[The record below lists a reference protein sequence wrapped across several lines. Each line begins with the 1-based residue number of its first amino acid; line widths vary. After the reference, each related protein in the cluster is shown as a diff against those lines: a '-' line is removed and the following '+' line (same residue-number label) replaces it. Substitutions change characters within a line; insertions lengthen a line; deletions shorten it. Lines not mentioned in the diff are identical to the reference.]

1 MKKEVVSTSK
11 TPAVPG
17 APYSPA
23 IKMGQLMFVAGQIPD
38 DYVADIKTQTRQTLE
53 KIRALVGAAG
63 ATMDNVVK
71 TTVFLTDLG
80 DYDHMNEVYREFF
93 RESPPAR
100 ACVQVAGLVRGIKVE
115 IEAIALIP

>member
-100 ACVQVAGLVRGIKVE
+100 ACVQVAGLV
-115 IEAIALIP
+115 